1 MRWENSMTGQG
12 IKRKLSDKDLHLTI
26 DSKKSKVT
34 HKETNMAHLL
44 LTRMPYHLLHLVMKV
59 KTCQVVIQDPE
70 DLEVVDTFIVMG
82 EIMMIMNLKANMTT
96 KANMIT
102 KESMTEKA
110 TATEERTLKDMKAN
124 TTEAIMVKMI
134 STELSITSSTSYTQ
148 SNSLT

>member
-1 MRWENSMTGQG
+1 MTGQG
-12 IKRKLSDKDLHLTI
+12 IKRKSSDKDLHLTI

-34 HKETNMAHLL
+34 HKETNMAHPL

-70 DLEVVDTFIVMG
+70 DLEVVDTFIVME

-110 TATEERTLKDMKAN
+110 TTTEERTLKDMKAN

>member
-12 IKRKLSDKDLHLTI
+12 IKRKSSDKDLHLTI

>member
-1 MRWENSMTGQG
+1 MTGQD
-12 IKRKLSDKDLHLTI
+12 IKRKSSGKDPHLII
-26 DSKKSKVT
+26 DLKKSKVT
-34 HKETNMAHLL
+34 HKETSMVHLL
-44 LTRMPYHLLHLVMKV
+44 LKMPYHPHHLIMKRR
-59 KTCQVVIQDPE
+59 TCQVVIQDPE
-70 DLEVVDTFIVMG
+70 DLEVVGTFIVME